1 MITDTSITADNT
13 NYLPSILHFC
23 ICKVEYKL
31 LWEEKAIIE
40 YAYAYPICSIV
51 LIANIGSAICL
62 TVIPKEPNEF
72 WILLNS
78 SKVIFSEKLGFFVG
92 KKLFFVVNCNLY
104 QLNNVKVEWNKS
116 YIFSYDWL
124 DVYCILISSRG
135 VL

>member
-1 MITDTSITADNT
+1 MITDHVDHTRQ
-13 NYLPSILHFC
+13 YKLPSILHFR
-23 ICKVEYKL
+23 ICKVEYK
-31 LWEEKAIIE
+31 AIMNTL
-40 YAYAYPICSIV
+40 CSIV

-104 QLNNVKVEWNKS
+104 QLNNVKVKWNKS
-116 YIFSYDWL
+116 YIFS
-124 DVYCILISSRG
+124 
-135 VL
+135 